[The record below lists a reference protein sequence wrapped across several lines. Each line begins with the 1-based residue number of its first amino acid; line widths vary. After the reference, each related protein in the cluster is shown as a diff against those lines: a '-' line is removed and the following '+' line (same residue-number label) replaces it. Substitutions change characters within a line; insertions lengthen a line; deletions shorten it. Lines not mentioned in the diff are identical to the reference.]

1 MKWRSWRRWW
11 WRRGG
16 RGGRRN
22 KSVMIWD
29 ARNRSW
35 KTRLRWWYIWWRR
48 RRQGQWGRRR
58 RRNYP
63 LSDLISPS
71 SSSDHVDKRS
81 SNLRVSRWSR
91 GEEEEEEEASR
102 WSQHATKTSRV
113 KVVIYIISSQ
123 IVEEVTQ
130 QSVGVEISVVKLPR
144 TSIKI
149 NSDQDWS
156 KRLLLA
162 SFLRALGGH
171 CSHTM
176 SDFSASTRNK
186 LSYTAR
192 FIESACK

>member
-1 MKWRSWRRWW
+1 MKIMRRKKKIMMMKWGSWRRWW
-11 WRRGG
+11 WRGGG

-58 RRNYP
+58 RRRRNYP
-63 LSDLISPS
+63 LFDLIGPS
-71 SSSDHVDKRS
+71 SASDYVDKRS

-91 GEEEEEEEASR
+91 
-102 WSQHATKTSRV
+102 HATKTFRV

-130 QSVGVEISVVKLPR
+130 QLV
-144 TSIKI
+144 
-149 NSDQDWS
+149 
-156 KRLLLA
+156 
-162 SFLRALGGH
+162 LR
-171 CSHTM
+171 
-176 SDFSASTRNK
+176 SASSSFRGPVSRETVIRNEANGC
-186 LSYTAR
+186 Y
-192 FIESACK
+192 